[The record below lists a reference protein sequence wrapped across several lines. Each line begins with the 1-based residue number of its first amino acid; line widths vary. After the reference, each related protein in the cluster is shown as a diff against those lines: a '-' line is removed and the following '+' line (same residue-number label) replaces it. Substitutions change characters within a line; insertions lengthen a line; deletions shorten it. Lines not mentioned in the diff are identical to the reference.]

1 MGFLLD
7 YCRHRLL
14 TRDLL
19 ASCQPFHCGDED
31 LDEFF
36 STDAPL
42 YHDARM
48 CKSYC
53 FTLISDPTVIVCA
66 YSLSNDSV
74 NVRHLPNARKK
85 KVNTDIDSSKR
96 MNRYPA
102 LLIGRLA
109 VSIDFS
115 NKGIGSELLSII
127 KRLAVMQDNL
137 SDFRFLAVDA
147 KNEDMPLHYY
157 EKNRFT
163 YLYSTEKQESE
174 HTKLDLPL
182 KTRFM
187 FFDLMNLSAQQE
199 GNVNTM

>member
-7 YCRHRLL
+7 CCRHRLL
-14 TRDLL
+14 ARDLL

-53 FTLISDPTVIVCA
+53 FTLISNPTVIVCA

-74 NVRHLPNARKK
+74 NVGHLPNARKK

-137 SDFRFLAVDA
+137 SDCRFLAVDA

-182 KTRFM
+182 KTRFI